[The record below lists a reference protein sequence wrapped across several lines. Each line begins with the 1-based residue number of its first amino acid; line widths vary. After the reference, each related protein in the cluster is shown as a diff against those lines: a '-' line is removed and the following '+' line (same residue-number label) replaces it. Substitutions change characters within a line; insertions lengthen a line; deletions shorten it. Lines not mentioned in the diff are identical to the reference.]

1 MEISGELTATFDTC
15 KKFKT
20 EEFIKGCSVLCD
32 YGNYKVNKINSHNNY
47 NDAASI
53 KLVTKDGSVNI
64 DVYFIKNEKSMFS
77 KVTIM
82 IYGHGEYI
90 NTDYLNSTVTLVKS
104 AFILDE
110 VLTK

>member
-1 MEISGELTATFDTC
+1 MKISGELTATFDTL

-32 YGNYKVNKINSHNNY
+32 YGNYKVNKINSHNDY

-53 KLVTKDGSVNI
+53 ILVTKDGNTSIEIN
-64 DVYFIKNEKSMFS
+64 FIKNEKSMFS

-90 NTDYLNSTVTLVKS
+90 NTDYLNSTVTLVKD
-104 AFILDE
+104 AFMLDE